1 MDETLTRR
9 EFVRSPIHRQPIRQ
23 RRSRA
28 IGCLSSTYEGHK
40 NNLIVNDL
48 IRTQASAQCR
58 MNEYAATL
66 EVNFTVQL
74 RLEGGPGWL
83 VM

>member
-1 MDETLTRR
+1 MDESLARS

-28 IGCLSSTYEGHK
+28 IGCLSSTYEGYK

-48 IRTQASAQCR
+48 IRIQASGQCQ
-58 MNEYAATL
+58 MDE
-66 EVNFTVQL
+66 
-74 RLEGGPGWL
+74 
-83 VM
+83 